1 MGYTLI
7 IADGTLIYITLMHI
21 LPEVFLSDDED
32 HDHFGNDDDH
42 EDHDHDHFSNDD
54 DHDHDHFSNDDEEE
68 KEKLLASSE
77 PNNAAETKQIKETL
91 LEKNSDLSKEN
102 HDHSHSHEHKASGG
116 DRFCKLI
123 ILLAG
128 LYSAELLRFV

>member
-42 EDHDHDHFSNDD
+42 E